1 MKVGPGLDRVAS
13 GISEWEEDILVEEVK
28 NEVTEG
34 GGGACGI
41 DKSKRS
47 CGQGNSIPTR
57 FDGLPCCGSVVM

>member
-28 NEVTEG
+28 KEVTEG

-47 CGQGNSIPTR
+47 CGKGSSIPTR

>member
-13 GISEWEEDILVEEVK
+13 GVSEWEEDSLVEEVK

-47 CGQGNSIPTR
+47 CSKGNSIPTR
-57 FDGLPCCGSVVM
+57 CDGLQCCDSVVM